1 MSEELTPLQQQ
12 LAELTKQIE
21 AIAQQHQNSVP
32 ALLEILRTLD
42 AQHRHICQNLFIPAL
57 PNTRHALFNLLLDIE
72 AKGGWPHIYRISL
85 KELCQNLEKAMAQD
99 IS

>member
-1 MSEELTPLQQQ
+1 MSEELTQLKQR
-12 LAELTKQIE
+12 LAELKEQIT
-21 AIAQQHQNSVP
+21 AIAHEYQDSVP
-32 ALLEILRTLD
+32 ALLEILRCLD
-42 AQHRHICQNLFIPAL
+42 EQHRHICQNLFIPAL

-85 KELCQNLEKAMAQD
+85 KELCQNLEKDTAQD

>member
-1 MSEELTPLQQQ
+1 MSEELTQLKQK
-12 LAELTKQIE
+12 LAELSEQIE

-57 PNTRHALFNLLLDIE
+57 PNTRHALFDLLLDIE
-72 AKGGWPHIYRISL
+72 ANGGWPHIYRLQIR
-85 KELCQNLEKAMAQD
+85 ELCQNLEKD
-99 IS
+99 KS